1 MKKPYKDKIGKE
13 RVYSQYYKERGRDD
27 VITWDV
33 VPLGIHTKLI
43 VEFLSKNSYPHR
55 QGLTLRTDTSLV
67 VNGQRSPA
75 MNLWYPETKLLFFK
89 TSPMKIECAVE
100 SVDGLL
106 SVYNIYEV
114 DSKRKA
120 SLGPMAG
127 MLVTEVSPTERV
139 YACQDQSPNPR
150 FDRLKFKITL
160 LE

>member
-13 RVYSQYYKERGRDD
+13 RVYSHYYKEQGRDD

-33 VPLGIHTKLI
+33 IALGTHKSLL
-43 VEFLSKNSYPHR
+43 VEFLSKNSYPYR
-55 QGLTLRTDTSLV
+55 QGLTLRTDTALV
-67 VNGQRSPA
+67 VNGQRSPS

-89 TSPMKIECAVE
+89 SGPMKIECTVE
-100 SVDGLL
+100 SANGLL
-106 SVYNIYEV
+106 SVYNIYETA
-114 DSKRKA
+114 SSEKA

-150 FDRLKFKITL
+150 FNRLKFKITL
-160 LE
+160 LG